1 VVIVASSAVRRAARW
16 RRTPTS
22 SRTPPVS
29 ASRSRTP
36 SEFLWPGR
44 LVQRIQHHGYWH
56 SPASKRVQQVLH
68 AGRLDPDRL
77 HHLLRRA
84 ARAWTL
90 ISMLPAG
97 GTVAGSSPPAQPAR
111 RPGSTSH
118 GPGPSALGGMA
129 WTSSQVRWPTTGLP
143 EGVTAE
149 DVVRLAELAE
159 AMSAELEAILMQRT
173 TAKCLWAHID
183 SEDCGCWPPSAGG

>member
-1 VVIVASSAVRRAARW
+1 
-16 RRTPTS
+16 
-22 SRTPPVS
+22 
-29 ASRSRTP
+29 
-36 SEFLWPGR
+36 
-44 LVQRIQHHGYWH
+44 
-56 SPASKRVQQVLH
+56 
-68 AGRLDPDRL
+68 
-77 HHLLRRA
+77 
-84 ARAWTL
+84 
-90 ISMLPAG
+90 
-97 GTVAGSSPPAQPAR
+97 
-111 RPGSTSH
+111 
-118 GPGPSALGGMA
+118 MA